1 MKHKLWILLLTV
13 LMIVSFCFSLTAC
26 QQDINYTQGGDI
38 SGDNSDGSTVCVHTY
53 TESITLPTCKERGF
67 TTYTCSKCGDT
78 YRDNYTVGEHT
89 GVGTCLKCGDNF
101 YFTLTTYI
109 VSHADN
115 YSEAI
120 DAYTIMRSFETS
132 GYDMSYM
139 IQLYGDGR
147 LSLNAVIIP
156 LTDGTVTPI
165 LFSMDISEIDGSYDW
180 EYSCNGDMEGTIY
193 SATLMNDTQSLL
205 YLSTDISSLLEIKS
219 AQQISAICAKGLIEL
234 LADVAVAADECLT
247 LDNFGFV
254 SYSYIPTEYVPG
266 DDSWEPEEPQF
277 TPVESVSLNFLEL
290 SIKKGEETVLTASV
304 LPSNA
309 TNQTVLWSSSDETVA
324 TVVDGHITAV
334 GRGTATITATTQ
346 DGNKS
351 ASCAVMVY
359 TDYELLRTAIE
370 ESGGKV
376 SVGVLLGASIT
387 LENRSDSIYISLDA
401 TQTVMYTS
409 STSLK
414 FRGNIYEGGTSDGYA
429 IYSTITYSGI
439 QTTSSLSTTAYF
451 DFSMVDLGTEFEYYV
466 EFDSSSYTQDRLSFD
481 ITYSGSHMTTTKS
494 YVRDILSDVVDG
506 LTDLRKIA
514 TNPTYTITY
523 NANGGH
529 VSSVT
534 QSVKYEGNCVL
545 LTPTRDG
552 YDFVGWYYDGSK
564 ITSGKWLINRD
575 VTLVAQWAP
584 KTYQIVY
591 LLENGVNHV
600 SNPTTYETGMT
611 FTLFDPS
618 KTGYAFLGWTG
629 NGISTPTKNLQIK
642 SSDYGDK
649 TFTAN
654 WSTNTYDV
662 TFNADGGQCSTQT
675 AKYTYDSFVTLPVPT
690 RTDYDFVGWY
700 NGITKVENG
709 TWKIADNCTLT
720 AKWELKRFSIN
731 YELNGGENNSLNP
744 NAYTKETEVTLFDP
758 TRTGYSFI
766 GWTTDGI
773 STPTKTIKIEKG
785 SVGTKT
791 FTANWEANTYTAI
804 FDKNGGVCDIET
816 QDFIFDESCSL
827 PTPTRI
833 GYTFEG
839 WYYNNS
845 KVSSVWNIAQDCTL
859 MAKWSANTDT
869 VYIVNHY
876 QENADDDNYTLYA
889 TQNLTGTSDSLVT
902 PEVNTYEGFTSPDR
916 QTVSVAPDGSLVV
929 DYYYTRNYYTISFV
943 TNGGQQISEISK
955 KYQSTSS
962 LPNGV
967 RKNYTFGGWFTDIE
981 LANSFD
987 PSEMEAKDQ
996 TVYAWWREENKPT
1009 DFIYKKSSKVMIVGY
1024 IGISSTMWIPSYIG
1038 GAAVYNISSGA
1049 FINQDHLTK
1058 VIVPDTVEY
1067 IEKEA
1072 FKGCN
1077 SIEDI
1082 TLPFVGYSLN
1092 ATDYEAVF
1100 GYIFG
1105 FETKNAYELGWQY
1118 DGATNQRI
1126 GTYIVKEDKSVL
1138 FENIKIGT
1146 ANSIYNPVDKIWQ
1159 YSCYDKYYSNLLY
1172 GNYCLQSYYYN
1183 IPTTLKTVTI
1193 TLQTDIP
1200 VAAFNNCSF
1209 IETINLPCSVEDY
1222 GSIGA
1227 YAFQNCSATINYSVI
1242 PTVGVP

>member
-1 MKHKLWILLLTV
+1 MSPQEGMLFVIFMGGGSIMKHKLWILLLTV

-26 QQDINYTQGGDI
+26 QQDINHTQGGDI

-611 FTLFDPS
+611 FTLFYPS

-654 WSTNTYDV
+654 WSANTYDV

-720 AKWELKRFSIN
+720 AKWELKRFAIN

-744 NAYTKETEVTLFDP
+744 NTYTKEMEVTLFDP

-766 GWTTDGI
+766 GWTTEGI
-773 STPTKTIKIEKG
+773 TTPTKGLKIQLGSSGIKIFEANWLIITYNIDYHVNG
-785 SVGTKT
+785 GTNEANPSNYTIETDTIILREPTKT
-791 FTANWEANTYTAI
+791 
-804 FDKNGGVCDIET
+804 
-816 QDFIFDESCSL
+816 
-827 PTPTRI
+827 
-833 GYTFEG
+833 GYTFIG
-839 WYYNNS
+839 WYDTEGFSGEKITTINS
-845 KVSSVWNIAQDCTL
+845 GTYGNVV
-859 MAKWSANTDT
+859 
-869 VYIVNHY
+869 
-876 QENADDDNYTLYA
+876 LYA
-889 TQNLTGTSDSLVT
+889 QWV
-902 PEVNTYEGFTSPDR
+902 VN
-916 QTVSVAPDGSLVV
+916 
-929 DYYYTRNYYTISFV
+929 NYYAI
-943 TNGGQQISEISK
+943 
-955 KYQSTSS
+955 
-962 LPNGV
+962 L
-967 RKNYTFGGWFTDIE
+967 TDIE
-981 LANSFD
+981 LTNISYVVSFD
-987 PSEMEAKDQ
+987 LNGGSGRVQSQ
-996 TVYAWWREENKPT
+996 TVTCETKLTYPTIPTRE
-1009 DFIYKKSSKVMIVGY
+1009 
-1024 IGISSTMWIPSYIG
+1024 
-1038 GAAVYNISSGA
+1038 
-1049 FINQDHLTK
+1049 
-1058 VIVPDTVEY
+1058 
-1067 IEKEA
+1067 
-1072 FKGCN
+1072 
-1077 SIEDI
+1077 
-1082 TLPFVGYSLN
+1082 
-1092 ATDYEAVF
+1092 

-1105 FETKNAYELGWQY
+1105 GWY
-1118 DGATNQRI
+1118 DNPSCTGSPFLFSAQVT
-1126 GTYIVKEDKSVL
+1126 EDKTLYAKWVSY
-1138 FENIKIGT
+1138 IT
-1146 ANSIYNPVDKIWQ
+1146 D
-1159 YSCYDKYYSNLLY
+1159 YS
-1172 GNYCLQSYYYN
+1172 
-1183 IPTTLKTVTI
+1183 
-1193 TLQTDIP
+1193 
-1200 VAAFNNCSF
+1200 
-1209 IETINLPCSVEDY
+1209 
-1222 GSIGA
+1222 
-1227 YAFQNCSATINYSVI
+1227 TINYNGRFFIDVPSGLGYYTVRYAFVALTSGSISITSKYPPASAYRSYPSTTVYADIYDANMNIVSKKNGSSSKSINLSVNATAGELYYFVVKAACGYPNNSTFQTYTKLIVSMDASSPSSGGTAPNKIYMKQSVVYNQNFDLPI
-1242 PTVGVP
+1242 PTKEGYIFCGWFDGEGGMGTQYTDGDGKSLTVWNSTSDVTLYARWIEDA